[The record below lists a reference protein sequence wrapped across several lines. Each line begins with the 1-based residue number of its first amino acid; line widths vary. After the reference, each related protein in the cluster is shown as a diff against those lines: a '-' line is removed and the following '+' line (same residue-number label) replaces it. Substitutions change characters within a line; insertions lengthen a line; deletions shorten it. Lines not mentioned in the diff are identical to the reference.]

1 MLQNWECSPV
11 NCDLLISTQLHSLRI
26 HNATLQ
32 NAKKGEVQNVVVS
45 NLHCQSKQF
54 KDMLVF
60 DSTKFYVMCLLLQ
73 PRNWIFFLNLIN
85 PTNCQQHHHLHQDIF
100 FKM

>member
-11 NCDLLISTQLHSLRI
+11 NCDLVISTQLHSLRI

-32 NAKKGEVQNVVVS
+32 NAKKGEEQNVVVS

-60 DSTKFYVMCLLLQ
+60 DSTKFSTCDVSLAATQKLD
-73 PRNWIFFLNLIN
+73 FF
-85 PTNCQQHHHLHQDIF
+85 P
-100 FKM
+100 